1 MNKKE
6 AAKFLNLSEKTIE
19 RYKASGKLPAR
30 LRRIVGND
38 GKTRKVL
45 DFEQSDVERLKRE
58 LSGEVVYPDLTG
70 GQPQTKTRTDIDTR
84 TSTDTKNSENTG
96 LLTLGQPQ
104 TKTKTQTETDTDIQ
118 TQTANP
124 LDIISARVGD
134 VVEKHLEVF
143 RAGGKLLLNI
153 NDCRLLTG
161 LSDAS
166 MRDAIRSGKLKGQK
180 IGRGYKI
187 KRGDLDEYI
196 EKL

>member
-1 MNKKE
+1 MDKKE
-6 AAKFLNLSEKTIE
+6 AAKFLGLSEKTIE

-104 TKTKTQTETDTDIQ
+104 TKTQTDTDIQ

-166 MRDAIRSGKLKGQK
+166 LRDAIRSGNLKGQK

-187 KRGDLDEYI
+187 KRDDLDQYI
-196 EKL
+196 NKL

>member
-6 AAKFLNLSEKTIE
+6 AAKFLGLSEKTIE

-104 TKTKTQTETDTDIQ
+104 TKTQTDTDIQ

-143 RAGGKLLLNI
+143 RAGGKLLLNV

-166 MRDAIRSGKLKGQK
+166 LRDAIRSGELKGQ
-180 IGRGYKI
+180 ILGRGYKI
-187 KRGDLDEYI
+187 KRVDLDRYI
-196 EKL
+196 ENL

>member
-1 MNKKE
+1 MDKKE
-6 AAKFLNLSEKTIE
+6 AAKFLGLSEKTIE

-104 TKTKTQTETDTDIQ
+104 TKTQTDTDIQ

-161 LSDAS
+161 LS
-166 MRDAIRSGKLKGQK
+166 RQLLRQAIKDGELKGRV
-180 IGRGYKI
+180 IGRGFRV
-187 KRGDLDEYI
+187 KREDLDRYI